1 MTVFVELAE
10 PHFVVV
16 VVVDVVLAAVAV
28 ELVAALV
35 VEVAV
40 LLEVVGLGV
49 VGLGTRQKEVELV
62 PQFVTAEVLVLS
74 LFLT

>member
-1 MTVFVELAE
+1 MMVFVELAE

-16 VVVDVVLAAVAV
+16 VVVVAAVAV

-49 VGLGTRQKEVELV
+49 VGLGTRQKEVGLV
-62 PQFVTAEVLVLS
+62 PQFETAAVLVLS